1 MKKKSNSS
9 IKTGIQAG
17 LVSSLV
23 ATGVS
28 LVVNEA
34 RAKKRAEENAAEA
47 WAAVTRSKKIPG
59 GISPEDLIKHLGMAI
74 TTVDERVDSL
84 EDLFYEFKIA
94 HKELVNNVEDLEKT
108 LHTYVGNFESVE
120 ELKERLDTINKW
132 SKEIFDQYE
141 KDQGMKVD
149 ALAFEKKE
157 GESPKVTKT
166 QVKIPP
172 KPGTDSK

>member
-1 MKKKSNSS
+1 MKKKASS
-9 IKTGIQAG
+9 SFKVGIQAG

-28 LVVNEA
+28 LVVNEV

-47 WAAVTRSKKIPG
+47 WAAVTSSKKIPG
-59 GISPEDLIKHLGMAI
+59 GLSPEDLIKHLGMAI
-74 TTVDERVDSL
+74 TEAAERVDDL
-84 EDLFYEFKIA
+84 EDLYNEFVDA
-94 HKELVNNVEDLEKT
+94 HKELVKNVEDLEKT

-141 KDQGMKVD
+141 KDQGKQVD
-149 ALAFEKKE
+149 ALAFEEKE

-166 QVKIPP
+166 QVKITP
-172 KPGTDSK
+172 KPGSANK